1 MVRRILLGLAMLVVD
16 LLGCVLVILAL
27 IVVDLLGCVVVI
39 VASVAA
45 VFATLW
51 RAWRDRRVFERER
64 EQGSK

>member
-1 MVRRILLGLAMLVVD
+1 MARRILLGLAMVV
-16 LLGCVLVILAL
+16 GV
-27 IVVDLLGCVVVI
+27 LLGCVVVI

-51 RAWRDRRVFERER
+51 RAWQDRRVFERER